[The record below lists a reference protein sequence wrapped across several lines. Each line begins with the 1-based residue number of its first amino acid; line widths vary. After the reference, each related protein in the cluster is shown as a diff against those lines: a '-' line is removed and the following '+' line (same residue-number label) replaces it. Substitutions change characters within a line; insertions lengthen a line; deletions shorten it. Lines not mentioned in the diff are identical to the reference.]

1 VTEPRTS
8 PARRPPDQ
16 WRLQQPFGARSLA
29 AALVVAVLL
38 GLSARH
44 TEMDRLAVLSA
55 EYVAHVLGLRRE
67 SQVARGFDRF
77 LSTAFP
83 LVIAEETP
91 VARIDGFDRAR
102 LPWLSHLEMRESS
115 TSEYDFGQQKM
126 VQKVETREVLVRP
139 IGYLVLVLS
148 KMLES
153 LEIALW
159 ATLLGIGLGA
169 PIAYLGARGYT
180 PHAVFYVLA
189 RGFAGFLRAPPEFV
203 SALFLVLAFGFGPIA
218 GVLALGLHS
227 AGFFG
232 KFYADDIEN
241 AERGPQEALAGLG
254 ANKLK
259 VLRFAALPQVLPQYF
274 AYTQYVLE
282 RNVRMATVIGVVGA
296 GGIGVE
302 LKGRFDM
309 FDFGHVTTILLV
321 IFVTVLALERL
332 SQWARARVM

>member
-1 VTEPRTS
+1 MTESPTT
-8 PARRPPDQ
+8 PARRPPEQ
-16 WRLQQPFGARSLA
+16 WKLAQPFGARSFA
-29 AALVVAVLL
+29 VALVVAVLL
-38 GLSARH
+38 ALSARH
-44 TEMDRLAVLSA
+44 TEMDRLAFLSA
-55 EYVAHVLGLRRE
+55 EYVAHVLGLRVE
-67 SQVARGFDRF
+67 SQVARGVDRF
-77 LSTAFP
+77 VSTAFP

-91 VARIDGFDRAR
+91 VARIDGFNRR
-102 LPWLSHLEMRESS
+102 HLPLLSHLEMRETS
-115 TSEYDFGQQKM
+115 TSEYDFTQQKM
-126 VQKVETREVLVRP
+126 VQRSETSEVLVRP
-139 IGYLVLVLS
+139 VGYLVHVLG

-159 ATLLGIGLGA
+159 ATLFGIALGA

-180 PHAVFYVLA
+180 PHRVLYVLA
-189 RGFAGFLRAPPEFV
+189 RGSAGFLRAPPEFV

-241 AERGPQEALAGLG
+241 ADRGPQEALVGIG

-259 VLRFAALPQVLPQYF
+259 VLRFAALPQVLPQYL

-321 IFVTVLALERL
+321 IFLTVLGLERL
-332 SQWARARVM
+332 SQWARARLI